1 MKEWFSAAELEEF
14 GKEGVADL
22 PRSSPGCTL
31 RATNEEWESRE
42 VKGKGGRGGVK
53 TEYKP
58 PLDILNNIK
67 RYLSN
72 SKHQVNQETV
82 QYETLKVYQDNV
94 VKLNAKPKMWLEEI
108 INYFVSLPEE
118 EQQKINTY
126 SKDLY
131 EKVKNYDQRKK
142 VKITISGLVEVPLS
156 EDEDGN
162 DNESK
167 GNVQ

>member
-1 MKEWFSAAELEEF
+1 MKEWFSAYELADF
-14 GKEGVADL
+14 GKAGIGKL
-22 PRSSPGCTL
+22 PRSAPGCTG
-31 RATNEEWESRE
+31 RAITQQWEYRE
-42 VKGKGGRGGVK
+42 VKGKGGKGGVR

-58 PLDILNNIK
+58 PQDTLNDIQ
-67 RYLSN
+67 RYLSK